1 MSKIND
7 LTTGSIF
14 KKIVALAIPV
24 LLTSISEMAYNLTDM
39 FWIGKV
45 DDIGFAEESAFS
57 AIGTAGYIL
66 WFAFGIILVAKIGIS
81 VKVSHYAGV
90 SDLEGIRRYA
100 SNGMLLQAGFG
111 LTVSALILLLRHP
124 LIGLFR
130 LDSPVIIE
138 GSLQYLSITG
148 GFFFLQFVINGFVAI
163 NEGLGKTS
171 VNLKILPVGLAM
183 NMILDPLFII
193 GFRMGLQGAAWATVL
208 AQGLTLGVF
217 VLVHLTSR
225 YRVFGFKRNLFHPQ
239 SCREILR
246 IGLPAGI
253 QSMFLTICSMIV
265 GIMVVGF
272 GEKVFAAQ
280 RVGSQIEQLTWMIG
294 GGFQTALTVFVGQNF
309 GAKNP
314 SRIRKGTLFLASVL
328 LPYAATVALTFA
340 LFPGFWIGLFVDNDP
355 ETFAFGQQYLRILSV
370 SQIFMMTEALAG
382 GFFSGLGKTRIPSTA
397 GIVGALLRVPLAAV
411 MSGLWGQNG
420 IWWALNLSD
429 GLKGIFLFLASL
441 CFLLRPERLLPK
453 NDPVPEIFLSA

>member
-14 KKIVALAIPV
+14 KKIFALAVPV
-24 LLTSISEMAYNLTDM
+24 LLTSVSEMAYNLTDM

-45 DDIGFAEESAFS
+45 DDIGFAEKDALS

-66 WFAFGIILVAKIGIS
+66 WFAFGIILIAKIGIS
-81 VKVSHYAGV
+81 VKVSHHAGV

-100 SNGMLLQAGFG
+100 SNGMLLQTVFG
-111 LTVSALILLLRHP
+111 LVVSALILLLRHP

-130 LDSPVIIE
+130 LDSPVIYE

-163 NEGLGKTS
+163 NEGLGKTAL
-171 VNLKILPVGLAM
+171 NLKILPVGLAM
-183 NMILDPLFII
+183 NMILDPLFIL
-193 GFRMGLQGAAWATVL
+193 GFRMGIQGAAWATVV
-208 AQGLTLGVF
+208 AQGVTLGIF
-217 VLVHLTSR
+217 FLVHLISKN
-225 YRVFGFKRNLFHPQ
+225 RVFGFGKTVFHPQ

-253 QSMFLTICSMIV
+253 QSMFLTVCSMAV

-294 GGFQTALTVFVGQNF
+294 GGFQTALTVFVGQNY
-309 GAKNP
+309 GARNP
-314 SRIRKGTLFLASVL
+314 ARIRKGTLFLASVL

-340 LFPGFWIGLFVDNDP
+340 LFPGFWIGLFIDSDP
-355 ETFAFGQQYLRILSV
+355 EALEYGREYLRILSV
-370 SQIFMMTEALAG
+370 SQVFMMTEALAG
-382 GFFSGLGKTRIPSTA
+382 GFFSGLGKTRIPSGA

-411 MSGLWGQNG
+411 MSVYMAQRG

-429 GLKGIFLFLASL
+429 GLKGTFLFLASL
-441 CFLLRPERLLPK
+441 ALLLRPERLLPK
-453 NDPVPEIFLSA
+453 NTPSPDILVQA